1 MIDYPHMIRNMRYN
15 SSICYISV
23 PCEWIKRLDCYN
35 RRGALFSNIKYLY
48 KILSSRALMN
58 KLIVFGLAMSALLA
72 IGSVSY
78 ILDTPADA
86 STNQRNNCEN
96 KKNVVGVCAGVNAN
110 IEENNICAGILADA
124 RDQCDN

>member
-1 MIDYPHMIRNMRYN
+1 V
-15 SSICYISV
+15 SAS
-23 PCEWIKRLDCYN
+23 L
-35 RRGALFSNIKYLY
+35 GAFFSHIKYLY
-48 KILSSRALMN
+48 KILSYRASMN
-58 KLIVFGLAMSALLA
+58 KLIVFGLALGAMLA

-96 KKNVVGVCAGVNAN
+96 KKNVVGVCANVNAN
-110 IEENNICAGILADA
+110 IEDNNICAGILADA

>member
-1 MIDYPHMIRNMRYN
+1 
-15 SSICYISV
+15 
-23 PCEWIKRLDCYN
+23 
-35 RRGALFSNIKYLY
+35 
-48 KILSSRALMN
+48 MN
-58 KLIVFGLAMSALLA
+58 KQIVIGLAVSAILA

-78 ILDTPADA
+78 ILGTPVDA

-96 KKNVVGVCAGVNAN
+96 KRNVVGVCAGVNAN

>member
-1 MIDYPHMIRNMRYN
+1 
-15 SSICYISV
+15 
-23 PCEWIKRLDCYN
+23 
-35 RRGALFSNIKYLY
+35 
-48 KILSSRALMN
+48 MN

-96 KKNVVGVCAGVNAN
+96 KRNVVGVCAGVNAN